1 MLTPQ
6 QINQF
11 KSVLEKQKQEL
22 EQTIQ
27 THENEDR
34 ASERE
39 SVGELSSY
47 DNHPAD
53 MATELYEREKD
64 FGLIELW
71 HKQLEDTKHA
81 LQKIEAGTYGICEV
95 SGEEIPFERLEAMP
109 TATTCVEHATNKL
122 NMNTRPVEEEV
133 LSPSFHK
140 HDEDHSVEY
149 DAEDAWQDVANYGT
163 SETPS
168 DLERQ
173 DSKNYNG
180 MYVNSEENV
189 GYVEDFENFIGT
201 DMYGKNPQV
210 SLRKNMKNMSKCLMT
225 LKSVPLRAN
234 CLQMSR
240 VPKNKKSI
248 PKIGMLFIAS

>member
-11 KSVLEKQKQEL
+11 KSVLEKKTRTRTK
-22 EQTIQ
+22 QTIQ

-53 MATELYEREKD
+53 MATELYEREKTSGLLN
-64 FGLIELW
+64 FGINSLRTRNTPY
-71 HKQLEDTKHA
+71 KK
-81 LQKIEAGTYGICEV
+81 EAGTYGICEV

-109 TATTCVEHATNKL
+109 TATTCIQHATNKL

-140 HDEDHSVEY
+140 HDEDRSVEY

-210 SLRKNMKNMSKCLMT
+210 FAT
-225 LKSVPLRAN
+225 EEHEEYE
-234 CLQMSR
+234 QMLDDFEERTFKGELSSNESSS
-240 VPKNKKSI
+240 KNKKHSENRNA
-248 PKIGMLFIAS
+248 FIAS

>member
-6 QINQF
+6 QVGQF
-11 KSVLEKQKQEL
+11 KSILEKQKQEL

-27 THENEDR
+27 THENTDR
-34 ASERE
+34 ASERD

-71 HKQLEDTKHA
+71 HKQLDDTKHA

-109 TATTCVEHATNKL
+109 TATTCVQHATNKL
-122 NMNTRPVEEEV
+122 NMDTRPVEEEV

-210 SLRKNMKNMSKCLMT
+210 FATEEHEEYEQMLDVFEERTFKGELSSNESSSKE
-225 LKSVPLRAN
+225 
-234 CLQMSR
+234 
-240 VPKNKKSI
+240 
-248 PKIGMLFIAS
+248 

>member
-1 MLTPQ
+1 M
-6 QINQF
+6 
-11 KSVLEKQKQEL
+11 
-22 EQTIQ
+22 
-27 THENEDR
+27 
-34 ASERE
+34 
-39 SVGELSSY
+39 
-47 DNHPAD
+47 
-53 MATELYEREKD
+53 
-64 FGLIELW
+64 
-71 HKQLEDTKHA
+71 
-81 LQKIEAGTYGICEV
+81 

-109 TATTCVEHATNKL
+109 TATTCIQHATNKL

-140 HDEDHSVEY
+140 HDEDHSIEY

-201 DMYGKNPQV
+201 DMYGKIRKF
-210 SLRKNMKNMSKCLMT
+210 SLRKNMKNMSNCLMT

-240 VPKNKKSI
+240 VPKNKKHSENRNA
-248 PKIGMLFIAS
+248 FYR

>member
-6 QINQF
+6 QVGQF
-11 KSVLEKQKQEL
+11 KSILEKQKQEL

-27 THENEDR
+27 THENTDR
-34 ASERE
+34 ASERD

-47 DNHPAD
+47 DNHPGD
-53 MATELYEREKD
+53 MATELYEREKTSGLLS
-64 FGLIELW
+64 FGINSLRTRNMPC
-71 HKQLEDTKHA
+71 KNRS
-81 LQKIEAGTYGICEV
+81 GTYGICEV

-109 TATTCVEHATNKL
+109 TATTCIQHATNKL

-140 HDEDHSVEY
+140 HDEDNSVEY

-173 DSKNYNG
+173 DSKTI
-180 MYVNSEENV
+180 MAC
-189 GYVEDFENFIGT
+189 
-201 DMYGKNPQV
+201 M
-210 SLRKNMKNMSKCLMT
+210 
-225 LKSVPLRAN
+225 
-234 CLQMSR
+234 
-240 VPKNKKSI
+240 
-248 PKIGMLFIAS
+248 

>member
-11 KSVLEKQKQEL
+11 KSVLEKQKHEL

-64 FGLIELW
+64 FGLIELR

-109 TATTCVEHATNKL
+109 TATTCIQHATNKL

-140 HDEDHSVEY
+140 HDEDRSVEY
-149 DAEDAWQDVANYGT
+149 DAEDSWQDVANYGT

-168 DLERQ
+168 DLERR

-210 SLRKNMKNMSKCLMT
+210 FTTEEHEEYEQMLDDFEERTFKGELSSNDSSSKE
-225 LKSVPLRAN
+225 
-234 CLQMSR
+234 
-240 VPKNKKSI
+240 
-248 PKIGMLFIAS
+248 

>member
-1 MLTPQ
+1 M
-6 QINQF
+6 
-11 KSVLEKQKQEL
+11 
-22 EQTIQ
+22 
-27 THENEDR
+27 
-34 ASERE
+34 
-39 SVGELSSY
+39 
-47 DNHPAD
+47 
-53 MATELYEREKD
+53 
-64 FGLIELW
+64 
-71 HKQLEDTKHA
+71 
-81 LQKIEAGTYGICEV
+81 

-109 TATTCVEHATNKL
+109 TATTCIQHATNKL

-140 HDEDHSVEY
+140 HDEDRSVEY

-201 DMYGKNPQV
+201 DMYGKIRKF

-234 CLQMSR
+234 YLQTSR
-240 VPKNKKSI
+240 VPKKKAFRKSECF
-248 PKIGMLFIAS
+248 LSLAN